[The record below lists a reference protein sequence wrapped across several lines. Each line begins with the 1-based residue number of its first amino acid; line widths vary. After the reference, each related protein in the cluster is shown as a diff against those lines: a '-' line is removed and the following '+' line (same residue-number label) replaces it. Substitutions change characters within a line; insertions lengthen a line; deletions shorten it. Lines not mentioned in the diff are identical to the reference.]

1 MSTEGRAMCLLC
13 LLRACSFRDARSLV
27 SFPRVPLPNEFA
39 DGVRSSPIKKYEA
52 GAGVE
57 GFRKF
62 LGQILQQR
70 LTIIVCK
77 IEEISADEIP
87 KATCVIGRAVTYTFR
102 NASTKPQ
109 LGLRVNEGPMLFE
122 SLCRTAP

>member
-39 DGVRSSPIKKYEA
+39 DRVRSSPIKEYEA

-57 GFRKF
+57 GFRKL
-62 LGQILQQR
+62 LGQIFQRR

-77 IEEISADEIP
+77 IEEISADEIA
-87 KATCVIGRAVTYTFR
+87 KTTCLID
-102 NASTKPQ
+102 
-109 LGLRVNEGPMLFE
+109 
-122 SLCRTAP
+122 TAQHSHTHAAMQARSHS